1 MLRILHTAD
10 WHLGKLLGDLSREA
24 EHAAFLRFLLDCIIH
39 ENIDV
44 LIIAGDVFDSANPP
58 QSAVAQYYQFL
69 SELHSRS
76 RCQVIAIAGNHD
88 SPAHLEAPKPL
99 LKLLRTH
106 VVGHL
111 PLDRCDALIPIPS
124 AENPQLILVAIPFL
138 RDKDLR
144 SGQSGQSAA
153 EIQAAL
159 NQSITEIYQ
168 QAAGKAREIYPPSLP
183 LIALGHLTVAGS
195 QSSDSEREI
204 HIGGLGA
211 LPADNFPAEFS
222 YVALGHLHRPQACG
236 RHETIRY
243 AGSPIPLSFSEST
256 DRKELRLLEL
266 NDDFTLNH
274 RSIAI
279 PLTRKLIQIKSDSAG
294 IEQKLLELSSA
305 IASEKPALV
314 PWVEVLLTDHVPGDV
329 ITNRIQQLCV
339 DTPFLVIR
347 VLQQR
352 SGSGPS
358 IERVATSIEE
368 DMDERLNNPTEL
380 FELRLK
386 QESALTDD
394 QREKLTVA
402 FQQLLTLQRGE

>member
-10 WHLGKLLGDLSREA
+10 WHLGKQLGDLSREQ
-24 EHAAFLRFLLDCIIH
+24 EHSHFLTFLLNCILT
-39 ENIDV
+39 ESIDV
-44 LIIAGDVFDSANPP
+44 LLIAGDVFDSANPP

-69 SELHSRS
+69 SELHLHSQ
-76 RCQVIAIAGNHD
+76 CQVVVTAGNHD

-106 VVGHL
+106 VIGHL
-111 PLDRCDALIPIPS
+111 PQDLGDALIPIPS
-124 AENPQLILVAIPFL
+124 SDNPQLVLAAIPFL

-168 QAAGKAREIYPPSLP
+168 QAVIKAREIYPPNTP

-211 LPADNFPAEFS
+211 LSADKFPEAFS
-222 YVALGHLHRPQACG
+222 YIALGHLHRPQACG
-236 RHETIRY
+236 HHENIRY

-256 DRKELRLLEL
+256 DHKELRLLEL
-266 NDDFTLNH
+266 HDDFTLNQC
-274 RSIAI
+274 SIPI
-279 PLTRKLIQIKSDSAG
+279 PLTRKLIQVKSDSAG
-294 IEQKLLELSSA
+294 IEKKLLDLSSA
-305 IASEKPALV
+305 YAERDHELT
-314 PWVEVLLTDHVPGDV
+314 PWVEVLLSDHVPGD
-329 ITNRIQQLCV
+329 IIANRIQQLCT
-339 DTPFLVIR
+339 DAPFSIIR
-347 VLQQR
+347 VIQQR
-352 SGSGPS
+352 SSSGAQLDRDRNTTDA
-358 IERVATSIEE
+358 E
-368 DMDERLNNPTEL
+368 MDDRLSKPTEL

-386 QESALTDD
+386 QETAMTDE